1 MSIISPA
8 RISDAW
14 EALPKELIEES
25 FKICGISVALDGSE
39 DRSIKC
45 LRADGQIPFG
55 YLRLSESRVDS
66 LVEDLRIDTE
76 ADPEEDNGWD
86 TDDSEEIVV
95 LSANVSEDEAT
106 LDEDDSDES

>member
-1 MSIISPA
+1 M
-8 RISDAW
+8 
-14 EALPKELIEES
+14 
-25 FKICGISVALDGSE
+25 ALDGSE
-39 DRSIKC
+39 ERSIQC

-55 YLRLSESRVDS
+55 YLRLSESRLYS
-66 LVEDLRIDTE
+66 LFEDLRIDTE

-106 LDEDDSDES
+106 LDEDDSDGEMYIMRLNANCSLARESSWEFE